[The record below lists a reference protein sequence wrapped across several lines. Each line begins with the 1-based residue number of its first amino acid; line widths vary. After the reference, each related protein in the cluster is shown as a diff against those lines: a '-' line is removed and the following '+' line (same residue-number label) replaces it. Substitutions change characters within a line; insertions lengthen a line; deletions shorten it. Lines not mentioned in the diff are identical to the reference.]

1 MTKQKIIIITAGSF
15 HGKSVVSLKTA
26 AKLNLSGVLSTDM
39 IRNILNINFPERNYL
54 STSTYLLDKK
64 KLSKQKNDVSGI
76 IKKMI
81 TIYED
86 RGENIIIEGMHFNN
100 EFLEW
105 AMKRKYCCICL
116 NNELSLSERVI
127 LKKITRS
134 KLRIVKDETLQNFSG
149 EINSLNVVNTLYM
162 LHAKRID
169 EISNEIFISCKK
181 NGYELIEFTSLKD
194 AVDKTFNYILK
205 FYNNNDDS

>member
-1 MTKQKIIIITAGSF
+1 MI
-15 HGKSVVSLKTA
+15 SLKTA
-26 AKLNLSGVLSTDM
+26 AKLNMSGVLATDM
-39 IRNILNINFPERNYL
+39 VRNILKINFPERNYL
-54 STSTYLLDKK
+54 STSTYLLDENS
-64 KLSKQKNDVSGI
+64 LSKQKYDVSEN

-116 NNELSLSERVI
+116 NNRLSLAERVI
-127 LKKITRS
+127 LKKVTRS
-134 KLRIVKDETLQNFSG
+134 KLRIIQDETLQNFSSK
-149 EINSLNVVNTLYM
+149 INSLNVANTSYM
-162 LHAKRID
+162 HHATRIE

-181 NGYELIEFTSLKD
+181 NGYKLIEFSSLND
-194 AVDKTFNYILK
+194 AVDKTYNYILE
-205 FYNNNDDS
+205 FYNNDDSSLKNSC